1 MIKYP
6 KLIRKPAVLE
16 RYPVST
22 TTLYKQM
29 NQGIFP
35 PNVSMGGHSVAW
47 IEFEVDAVIA
57 AIARGINEA
66 SLKQL
71 VTELVRKR
79 SEPRGT

>member
-1 MIKYP
+1 MSKYP

-22 TTLYKQM
+22 TTLYKQI

-47 IEFEVDAVIA
+47 IEFEVDAVIT
-57 AIARGINEA
+57 AIARGFNEA

-71 VTELVRKR
+71 VAELVAKR
-79 SEPRGT
+79 NEPRGT